1 MTVSSAESD
10 VSLYYEVESDTEL
23 ESADD
28 DWVESDDSQA
38 AQLDSCVIRS
48 MFEDIEAPPLFENDG
63 NENDDSDENDDS
75 SRLCPCCHAVGE
87 YDTEDA
93 LIAHHS
99 THSLEYDECYV
110 CCMPPDNLADY
121 MGKVVRIRMC

>member
-1 MTVSSAESD
+1 M
-10 VSLYYEVESDTEL
+10 

-28 DWVESDDSQA
+28 DWVDPEFD
-38 AQLDSCVIRS
+38 LV
-48 MFEDIEAPPLFENDG
+48 EDV
-63 NENDDSDENDDS
+63 SDENYENGERS
-75 SRLCPCCHAVGE
+75 WLCLCCHDVGE

-110 CCMPPDNLADY
+110 CCMPPDNLAEY